1 MEKIYKSTI
10 PIVLV
15 TSLELI
21 GCNKKMDFQVEGK
34 QVHKYIT
41 KSRFKTYKIV
51 NIEIYKI

>member
-1 MEKIYKSTI
+1 
-10 PIVLV
+10 
-15 TSLELI
+15 
-21 GCNKKMDFQVEGK
+21 MDFQVEGK

>member
-10 PIVLV
+10 FIVLE

-41 KSRFKTYKIV
+41 KSRFKTYK
-51 NIEIYKI
+51 NSKYRNL